1 MPNFELLIA
10 GKMVPG
16 AASLDVI
23 NPATGKAFTT
33 CPDAT
38 PAQLDAAVASA
49 NEAFLSWRE
58 DEAARRA
65 ALGACSRFLCR
76 PSSKFGG
83 GISVAVI
90 CRRQRRVGVIGR
102 SHIIRRGV
110 SRCQAW
116 QTRRRQLRPMMS
128 MI

>member
-1 MPNFELLIA
+1 MSEFTLTIN
-10 GKMVPG
+10 G
-16 AASLDVI
+16 AAAPAEAERDVI

-65 ALGACSRFLCR
+65 ALGACAQALQAACKRFIQ
-76 PSSKFGG
+76 F
-83 GISVAVI
+83 V
-90 CRRQRRVGVIGR
+90 RRD
-102 SHIIRRGV
+102 
-110 SRCQAW
+110 
-116 QTRRRQLRPMMS
+116 
-128 MI
+128 